1 MGLMPIIASVHA
13 AMVLGMM
20 KGRLE
25 GIVRIVDGKKRV
37 GYPGVIG
44 DYPTFLH
51 EFSLHEA
58 SYMAA
63 RDYVLRVYEEAEA
76 AVTAG
81 GTVSDYQ
88 RARFRQVATWVHKV
102 GGEVVRFAY
111 LWSGSEGFRGS
122 TAIGR
127 MFPDTFVATQHIY
140 VDPITPGE
148 SAPGVFKH
156 HPHTGVPT
164 P

>member
-20 KGRLE
+20 KRSLE
-25 GIVRIVDGKKRV
+25 EIARILDGKKRV

-44 DYPTFLH
+44 DYPTFLQ
-51 EFSLHEA
+51 EFSLYEA

-81 GTVSDYQ
+81 GAGSGDRTGGFV
-88 RARFRQVATWVHKV
+88 QVGTWVDKV
-102 GGEVVRFAY
+102 
-111 LWSGSEGFRGS
+111 
-122 TAIGR
+122 
-127 MFPDTFVATQHIY
+127 
-140 VDPITPGE
+140 
-148 SAPGVFKH
+148 
-156 HPHTGVPT
+156 
-164 P
+164 

>member
-20 KGRLE
+20 KRSLE
-25 GIVRIVDGKKRV
+25 EIARIVDGKKRV
-37 GYPGVIG
+37 GYPGGIG

-63 RDYVLRVYEEAEA
+63 RDYVLRVYEEPEA

-81 GTVSDYQ
+81 GAASDYQ
-88 RARFRQVATWVHKV
+88 GERFSQGGTLERNR
-102 GGEVVRFAY
+102 GGE
-111 LWSGSEGFRGS
+111 RG
-122 TAIGR
+122 
-127 MFPDTFVATQHIY
+127 
-140 VDPITPGE
+140 
-148 SAPGVFKH
+148 
-156 HPHTGVPT
+156 
-164 P
+164 

>member
-20 KGRLE
+20 KRSLE
-25 GIVRIVDGKKRV
+25 EIARILDGKKRV

-44 DYPTFLH
+44 DYPTFLQ
-51 EFSLHEA
+51 EFSLYEA

-81 GTVSDYQ
+81 GTVSEYQ
-88 RARFRQVATWVHKV
+88 RARFRQVATWVHRV

-111 LWSGSEGFRGS
+111 LWSGAAGCRGAPA
-122 TAIGR
+122 TGR
-127 MFPDTFVATQHIY
+127 VVPGTFVEAGHNSDGHCTL
-140 VDPITPGE
+140 V
-148 SAPGVFKH
+148 
-156 HPHTGVPT
+156 
-164 P
+164 

>member
-20 KGRLE
+20 KRSLE
-25 GIVRIVDGKKRV
+25 EIARILDGKKRV

-44 DYPTFLH
+44 DYPTFLQ
-51 EFSLHEA
+51 EFSLYEA

-81 GTVSDYQ
+81 GAVSEYQ
-88 RARFRQVATWVHKV
+88 RARFRQVATWVHKL

-111 LWSGSEGFRGS
+111 LWSGSGGLRRSAATRPLFR
-122 TAIGR
+122 
-127 MFPDTFVATQHIY
+127 
-140 VDPITPGE
+140 
-148 SAPGVFKH
+148 
-156 HPHTGVPT
+156 HTLVS
-164 P
+164 